1 MSLHHPAPRPTLIT
15 GSSSG
20 IGRAIARHLAAEGWP
35 TYASARDLDSI
46 ADLAE
51 HGCEL
56 IALDVTDDAAR
67 RRAVARIEEDHGAV
81 GAIVNNAGYGQQG
94 PLEETP
100 LDAFREQF
108 ETNVFATVALAQLVL
123 PGMRQQGQGRII
135 NVSSMGGRLS
145 FPGGAAYHGSKYA
158 LEAISDVLRF
168 EVAGFGV
175 QVVLIE
181 PGPTA
186 SDFGQASLR
195 SLDRLQTTGDGAY
208 DTLRQ
213 GIRSA
218 LAGTFSS
225 RDASH
230 ETLSRTAAPSPPA
243 APSRP
248 AAAPGVATAEDVAL
262 AIWCALVDADPE
274 PRIVVGE
281 MARQLIEQRQQG
293 SDRDWDE
300 LVAGL
305 YPQPGRPPEPD

>member
-1 MSLHHPAPRPTLIT
+1 MARFRAAGAASWIPGDMSLHHPAPRPTLIT

-56 IALDVTDDAAR
+56 IALDVTDDASR
-67 RRAVARIEEDHGAV
+67 RRAVARIEADHGSV

-100 LDAFREQF
+100 LDAIREQF
-108 ETNVFATVALAQLVL
+108 ETNVFGPIALAQLVL
-123 PGMRQQGQGRII
+123 PGMRRAGRGRII
-135 NVSSMGGRLS
+135 NLSSMGGRLS

-158 LEAISDVLRF
+158 LEAMSDVLRF

-186 SDFGQASLR
+186 SDFGHASLR
-195 SLDRLQTTGDGAY
+195 SLERLVPAADGAY
-208 DTLRQ
+208 DALRQ
-213 GIRSA
+213 GIRRA
-218 LAGTFSS
+218 LEGTFTSP
-225 RDASH
+225 DA
-230 ETLSRTAAPSPPA
+230 
-243 APSRP
+243 
-248 AAAPGVATAEDVAL
+248 GVATSEDVAL
-262 AIWCALVDADPE
+262 AVWSALVDADPD
-274 PRIVVGE
+274 PRIIVGE
-281 MARQLIEQRQQG
+281 IAHQLIEQREKG

-300 LVAGL
+300 LVAGM
-305 YPQPGRPPEPD
+305 YPRPERPTEQD

>member
-1 MSLHHPAPRPTLIT
+1 MSLHHPSPRPTLVT

-35 TYASARDLDSI
+35 TYASARNLDSI

-56 IALDVTDDAAR
+56 ISLDVTDETSR
-67 RRAVARIEEDHGAV
+67 RRAVSRIEADHGAV

-100 LDAFREQF
+100 LDAIRDQF
-108 ETNVFATVALAQLVL
+108 ETNVFGAIALAQLVL
-123 PGMRQQGQGRII
+123 PGMRRAGQGRII

-158 LEAISDVLRF
+158 LEAMSDVLRF

-175 QVVLIE
+175 KVVLIE

-195 SLDRLQTTGDGAY
+195 SLEALAPAGDGAY
-208 DTLRQ
+208 DTLRK
-213 GIRSA
+213 GIRRA
-218 LAGTFSS
+218 LEATF
-225 RDASH
+225 
-230 ETLSRTAAPSPPA
+230 TSPGA
-243 APSRP
+243 
-248 AAAPGVATAEDVAL
+248 GVATSEDVAL
-262 AIWCALVDADPE
+262 AVWSALADADPD

-281 MARQLIEQRQQG
+281 TARQLIEQREQG

-300 LVAGL
+300 LVSSM
-305 YPQPGRPPEPD
+305 YPRPGSPREQD